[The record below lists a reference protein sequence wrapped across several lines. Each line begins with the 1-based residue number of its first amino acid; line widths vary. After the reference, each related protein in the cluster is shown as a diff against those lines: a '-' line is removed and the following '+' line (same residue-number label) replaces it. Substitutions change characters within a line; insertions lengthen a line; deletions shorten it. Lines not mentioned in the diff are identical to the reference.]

1 MTRNDPDLRAEPRPV
16 SAPWPDLVLPIGI
29 FLLAFA
35 VRLFYLFRIETFPL
49 FYHLIGDAQSYD
61 EWAQRIAAGEWWGE
75 GVFYQAPL
83 YPYFLGFLQSLL
95 GHDLW
100 WIRVVQILLGAA
112 SCSLLYW
119 AGKLFFCRWAGM
131 AAGLILS
138 LYAPAIFA
146 EGLIQKAVL
155 DLFLATLS
163 LVLLASVQ
171 RNPHRGKCAAI
182 GALLGLLVL
191 TRENAAV
198 WLLVVPVWIWF
209 YFAKLQPKCRAGW
222 IGAFLIGVSIV
233 LLPVGLRNWK
243 VGGEFTLTTAQMG
256 TNFFIGNNPLAD
268 GTYIPLRAG
277 RGDPK
282 YEQKDATEIAAQAL
296 GRALSPREVS
306 AYWLWRSW
314 DYIRSEP
321 LDWIRLMGRKWLIV
335 WNVRELEDAD
345 DFYLYQRWSWLLRVL
360 GWANH
365 FGLLV
370 PLAAMGLVLTWRQ
383 WRELWLL
390 YALLLT
396 FALTVALFYVFGRY
410 RLAMVPALALFAG
423 ASLSQYGLLFRQRR
437 VRQGLIAAAALLLTI
452 AMVYWP
458 VMGERTPSAA
468 GLNNLGIVLAQQGRI
483 DMAIRS
489 YQLALQAEPR
499 FIVAHYNLATLLAR
513 HGKVDEAILHLHE
526 AIKINPGY
534 AMAHNKLGEIT
545 AAQGDVKGAVVHFRE
560 AVRIQPQLAEAR
572 RNLEKALALRSKKP

>member
-1 MTRNDPDLRAEPRPV
+1 MTRNHPDLRAEPRTVPV
-16 SAPWPDLVLPIGI
+16 PRPDLVLPLGI

-35 VRLFYLFRIETFPL
+35 VRLFYLFQIETFPL
-49 FYHLIGDAQSYD
+49 FYHLIGDARSYD
-61 EWAQRIAAGEWWGE
+61 EWAQRIAAGEWLGE

-83 YPYFLGFLQSLL
+83 YPYFLGLLQSLF

-100 WIRVVQILLGAA
+100 WIRVVQILVGAA

-119 AGKLFFCRWAGM
+119 AGKLFFCRWAGI

-146 EGLIQKAVL
+146 EALIQKAVL

-171 RNPHRGKCAAI
+171 RKPYWAKCAAI
-182 GALLGLLVL
+182 GTLLGLLVL

-198 WLLVVPVWIWF
+198 WLLVVPAWIWF
-209 YFAKLQPKCRAGW
+209 YFAKLQPKHRAGW
-222 IGAFLIGVSIV
+222 IGAFLIGLSIV
-233 LLPVGLRNWK
+233 LLPMGLRNWK

-256 TNFFIGNNPLAD
+256 PNFFIGNNPLAD

-277 RGDPK
+277 RSDPR
-282 YEQKDATEIAAQAL
+282 YEQTDASEIAEQAL

-306 AYWLWRSW
+306 AYWLRRSW

-370 PLAAMGLVLTWRQ
+370 PLAAMGVVLTWRQ
-383 WRELWLL
+383 RRELWLL

-410 RLAMVPALALFAG
+410 RLAMVPSLALFAG
-423 ASLSQYGLLFRQRR
+423 ASLSQFGALFRERR
-437 VRQGLIAAAALLLTI
+437 VRQGLIAVAASLLSI
-452 AMVYWP
+452 VMVYWP
-458 VMGERTPSAA
+458 VMGERAPSAA

-483 DMAIRS
+483 AMAIRS

-499 FIVAHYNLATLLAR
+499 SIVAHYNLAGLLAK
-513 HGKVDEAILHLHE
+513 HGKIDEAILHLRE

-534 AMAHNKLGEIT
+534 AMAHNKLGEVM
-545 AAQGDVKGAVVHFRE
+545 AAQGDLDGAIVHFSE
-560 AVRIQPQLAEAR
+560 ALRVQPELAEAR
-572 RNLEKALALRSKKP
+572 RNLEKALALRGKKP